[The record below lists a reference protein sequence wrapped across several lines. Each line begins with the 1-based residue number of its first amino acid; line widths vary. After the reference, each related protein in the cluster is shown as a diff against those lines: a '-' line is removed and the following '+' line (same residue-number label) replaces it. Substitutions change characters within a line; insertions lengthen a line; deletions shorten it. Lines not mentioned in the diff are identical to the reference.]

1 MNPRDLINKALSEG
15 SSALSEADSKKLLA
29 SYGVPIVPEY
39 VLGSPEEAAAKAE
52 EIGFPVVLKALGSK
66 LTHKTERGLVRLG
79 LGSRSEVLQAAEK
92 MAPAA
97 GSDLEGW
104 LIQPQLQGR
113 REFVAGLF
121 HDDQF
126 GPAVMFGLGGVFTE
140 ALGDVVFRIAPLT
153 EDEALYMINEL
164 QSSNLLGEFRGEA
177 AADKQALAA
186 ALAGLSRLSQDIP
199 EIAEV
204 DINPL
209 LVDGQGRVAAVDA
222 LVVVRAKSETRKER
236 PPVPSARVGAIYHP
250 KYVAFFGASAKFQKW
265 GNLLPTNVMAGG
277 FEGEIALVN
286 PGGGE
291 INGRKAYKSAAEIP
305 GQPDLAVVTV
315 PAAKVL
321 PLLDELADK
330 NIRNII
336 LITSGFA
343 ETGPEGRELEEQLTA
358 KARELDLLILGP
370 NTMGVCN
377 PHHKF
382 NCIGSHVRPKPG
394 PTAFVSQS
402 GNMGVQ
408 LLAFAEQQGI
418 GIRAFGGSGNEAML
432 TIEDTLDAFEV
443 DKLTSTVL
451 LYIESV
457 KNGRRFFESARR
469 VSRKKP
475 VVVLKGG
482 RTAAGSAAAA
492 SHTGALAS
500 NVKVFEAACRQSGV
514 VLADRSMDLLDLSAA
529 FSSLPLPKG
538 KRVGIMTLG
547 GGWGVVTAD
556 LCSEFG
562 LVTPPLSQDLIK
574 KIDEILPP
582 YWSRSNPI
590 DLVGESDLT
599 IPLKVMDELMEWD
612 GCDAVI
618 NLGIMG
624 RRISVSRMIERNM
637 EVNPRADQEL
647 FASITKRITDFENEY
662 AAHLVELMKKHKK
675 PIVGVSLLTGADDQ
689 TVFDVDGGTY
699 KGIFFPSPE
708 RAVKVLAEM
717 ADYYNWLDRENVPPD
732 QRGL

>member
-1 MNPRDLINKALSEG
+1 MNPRDLIKNALSEG
-15 SSALSEADSKKLLA
+15 ATALSEADSKKLLA
-29 SYGVPIVPEY
+29 SYGVPVVPEF
-39 VLGSPEEAAAKAE
+39 VLASPGEAAAKAE
-52 EIGFPVVLKALGSK
+52 DIGFPVVLKALGAK

-79 LGSRSEVLQAAEK
+79 LGSREEVLRAASE

-97 GSDLEGW
+97 GNDLEGW
-104 LIQPQLQGR
+104 LIQPQVIGK

-121 HDDQF
+121 HDSQF
-126 GPAVMFGLGGVFTE
+126 GPAIMFGLGGIFTE
-140 ALGDVVFRIAPLT
+140 ALGDVVFRLAPLS
-153 EDEALYMINEL
+153 EAEAGHM
-164 QSSNLLGEFRGEA
+164 LGELRSSSLLDPFRGEA
-177 AADKQALAA
+177 AVDRQALVRV
-186 ALAGLSRLSQDIP
+186 LVGLSRLALELP
-199 EIAEV
+199 EVFEV

-209 LVDGQGRVAAVDA
+209 LVDGQGRVTAVDA
-222 LVVVRAKSETRKER
+222 LVILGKGREVGKLR
-236 PPVPSARVGAIYHP
+236 PPAPPARVGSMFHP
-250 KYVAFFGASAKFQKW
+250 KSVVFVGASSQFRKW

-277 FEGEIALVN
+277 FEGEIFLVN
-286 PGGGE
+286 DKGGT
-291 INGRKAYKSAAEIP
+291 INGREACKSVAEIA

-315 PAAKVL
+315 PAARVL

-330 NIRNII
+330 NIKNII

-343 ETGPEGRELEEQLTA
+343 ETGPEGRLLEEKLTA
-358 KARELDLLILGP
+358 KARERDLLILGP
-370 NTMGVCN
+370 NTMGICN

-382 NCIGSHVRPKPG
+382 HCIGSHVRPKAG

-432 TIEDTLDAFEV
+432 TIEDTLDAFEF
-443 DKLTSTVL
+443 DRLTTTVL

-457 KNGRRFFESARR
+457 KNGRRFFDSARR

-482 RTAAGSAAAA
+482 RTEAGSQAAA

-500 NVKVFEAACRQSGV
+500 NVKVFDAACRQAGV
-514 VLADRSMDLLDLSAA
+514 ILSDRSMDLLDLSAA

-556 LCSEFG
+556 LCCEFG
-562 LVTPPLSQDLIK
+562 LTVPPLSEELMQ
-574 KIDEILPP
+574 KIDKILPP

-590 DLVGESDLT
+590 DLVGESDPT
-599 IPLKVMDELMEWD
+599 IPLKVMDELLKWD
-612 GCDAVI
+612 GCDSVI

-624 RRISVSRMIERNM
+624 RKMGLDRLISSTLASNPGADRAFLKHIE
-637 EVNPRADQEL
+637 EVLIQ
-647 FASITKRITDFENEY
+647 FEKNY
-662 AAHLVELMKKHKK
+662 AAHLVRLMKEYKK

-689 TVFDVDGGTY
+689 TVFDTDGGIY
-699 KGIFFPSPE
+699 KGIFFPTPE
-708 RAVKVLAEM
+708 RAVKVLSEM
-717 ADYYNWLDRENVPPD
+717 AGYYDWLDREGVPPD